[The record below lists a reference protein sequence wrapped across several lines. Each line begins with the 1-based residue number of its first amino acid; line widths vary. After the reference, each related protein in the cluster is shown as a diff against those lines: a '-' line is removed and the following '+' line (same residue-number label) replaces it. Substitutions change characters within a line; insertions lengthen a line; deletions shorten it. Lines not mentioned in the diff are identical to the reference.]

1 MYRLELNLYFRSNF
15 TEKLPYPMGGTAS
28 EKIVDYAAGV
38 FRNLYG
44 KNTPL
49 PETFVTVD
57 DLSPEEHVNM
67 QAAAQKWV
75 DSGISKTINY
85 PEDISFRDFE
95 NLYVHAYSAGCKGC
109 KRLQRLHNFS
119 AQRDNRNNFIKCI
132 AHES

>member
-57 DLSPEEHVNM
+57 DL
-67 QAAAQKWV
+67 
-75 DSGISKTINY
+75 
-85 PEDISFRDFE
+85 
-95 NLYVHAYSAGCKGC
+95 
-109 KRLQRLHNFS
+109 
-119 AQRDNRNNFIKCI
+119 
-132 AHES
+132 